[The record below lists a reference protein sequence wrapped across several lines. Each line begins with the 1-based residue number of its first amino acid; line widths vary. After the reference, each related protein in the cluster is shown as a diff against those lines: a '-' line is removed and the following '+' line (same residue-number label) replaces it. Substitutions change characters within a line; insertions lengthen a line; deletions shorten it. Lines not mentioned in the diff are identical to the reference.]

1 MVCTC
6 MIIRHVDLLYGMYF
20 VLGSMTTFVRNGHIA
35 SPEKAAMHVEK
46 KVYKAT
52 AHHLVHVSIA
62 TPNKRLCVLGPH
74 VKNFEPSWTMIM
86 TNITPEM
93 IVHIANSADRSLLSS
108 NRKSQQAHMV
118 MSKYT

>member
-6 MIIRHVDLLYGMYF
+6 MIVRHVALLYGMYF
-20 VLGSMTTFVRNGHIA
+20 VLGSMITFVRNGHIA
-35 SPEKAAMHVEK
+35 SPENAAMHVEK

-52 AHHLVHVSIA
+52 AHHLVHVSRA

-74 VKNFEPSWTMIM
+74 IKKFEPSWTMIM

-108 NRKSQQAHMV
+108 NRKSQQEHMV
-118 MSKYT
+118 MSKCT